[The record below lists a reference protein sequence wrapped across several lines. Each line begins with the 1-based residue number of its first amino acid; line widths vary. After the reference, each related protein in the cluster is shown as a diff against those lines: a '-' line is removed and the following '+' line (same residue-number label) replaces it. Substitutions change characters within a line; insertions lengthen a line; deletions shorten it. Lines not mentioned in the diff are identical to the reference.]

1 MSYHAAVL
9 ADSVSPDGVRLT
21 TLMVRFPRFIL
32 AEFNTPRMFSRSS
45 ASSRAIPT
53 ELFIEQVRNDPFI
66 PETFNR
72 RVRGMGIGDELDA
85 EASADAEAAW
95 RTAAWCAVNAAE
107 RLMKIGI
114 DKSRANRVLEP
125 YLWHTAIFTATE
137 WSNFFALRCPPGD
150 EPDSNFPAQVEF
162 QWAAIFMR
170 DAMAQSTPVKLDYG
184 EWHLPAATL
193 FETGMA
199 KAAVELNVTTVVD
212 DIKMACA
219 GRLARWSSY
228 DNQTDEPI
236 DSSIRRAESLKVNHH
251 MSPFEHIARPL
262 TANPEDD
269 DRIVWGAAPALA
281 DHDAGRRVPTNG
293 DTWDSLVRRSTFVG
307 NFRGWVQMRKEI
319 PNEDD
324 ASKAT
329 A

>member
-1 MSYHAAVL
+1 VSYHAAVL

-137 WSNFFALRCPPGD
+137 WSNFFALRCPPRGVLCAD
-150 EPDSNFPAQVEF
+150 GHVGYSQPIGGAVAYADYISPSGVGYDIACGNKAVRTNLLADDV
-162 QWAAIFMR
+162 AADVPGSWTRSCADQLRRRPQEQRARRPPGARRDR
-170 DAMAQSTPVKLDYG
+170 DADFAPQRQLYD
-184 EWHLPAATL
+184 LAAKQLGTVGAGNHYVDL
-193 FETGMA
+193 F
-199 KAAVELNVTTVVD
+199 
-212 DIKMACA
+212 
-219 GRLARWSSY
+219 
-228 DNQTDEPI
+228 
-236 DSSIRRAESLKVNHH
+236 
-251 MSPFEHIARPL
+251 
-262 TANPEDD
+262 EDD
-269 DRIVWGAAPALA
+269 DGYVWIGVHFGSRGFGHKTASGFLALA
-281 DHDAGRRVPTNG
+281 EGKRSRSTRPRARWTARRSCSTSTPTSGRRTSP
-293 DTWDSLVRRSTFVG
+293 R
-307 NFRGWVQMRKEI
+307 
-319 PNEDD
+319 
-324 ASKAT
+324 
-329 A
+329 